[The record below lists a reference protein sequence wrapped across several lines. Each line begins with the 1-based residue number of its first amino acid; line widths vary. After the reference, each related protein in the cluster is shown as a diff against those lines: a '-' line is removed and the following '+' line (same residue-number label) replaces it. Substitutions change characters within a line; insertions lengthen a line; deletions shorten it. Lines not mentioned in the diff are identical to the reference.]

1 MGYSSYSKIEN
12 HYDNKHINGLIQ
24 RCPEVIEM
32 DFQITEKIDGSNFQI
47 CITRDSVR
55 YGKRTSWLTP
65 GEGFYDWENTIKKPL
80 LVEFI
85 TKVQADI
92 PRADDEYSFYGEL
105 FGPGV
110 QKRIQYGPQKDI
122 LLFDMKKNG
131 QWVPAI
137 EFERYLLKLNCFELH
152 VPILAIVK
160 GLEEAIAFETKI
172 PTKLFVAH
180 AGTNLTDP
188 QEIEGVVIKPLDNT
202 LRCKNSRVI
211 IKKKN
216 DAFKEKMN
224 VSTNKKRI
232 PKTISPLQEEF
243 LLYINSNRM
252 AGIVSKYGEPEEMK
266 DIGKYISLL
275 ANDAFNDFAKDQG
288 WELANIS
295 KQGRSAYVGLV
306 GAVAL
311 PLIKAY
317 L

>member
-1 MGYSSYSKIEN
+1 MSYKEYCSIEN
-12 HYDNKHINGLIQ
+12 HYNNKYVNSIIQ

-32 DFQITEKIDGSNFQI
+32 DFQITEKIDGSNFLI
-47 CITRDSVR
+47 CVTKDSVK
-55 YGKRTSWLTP
+55 YGKRTAWLTP
-65 GEGFYDWENTIKKPL
+65 GEGFYDWETAIKKQL

-85 TKVQADI
+85 KKVQEDI
-92 PRADDEYSFYGEL
+92 PNEEDEYIFYGEL

-110 QKRIQYGPQKDI
+110 QSRIQYGIHKDI

-131 QWVPAI
+131 QWVSSL
-137 EFERYLLKLNCFELH
+137 EFERYLLKMNCFELH
-152 VPILAIVK
+152 VPILATVK
-160 GLEEAIAFETKI
+160 GLEEAIAFNSNI

-180 AGTNLTDP
+180 EGTTLKEP
-188 QEIEGVVIKPLDNT
+188 QEIEGIVIKPLDNT
-202 LRCKNSRVI
+202 LRCRDARVI

-243 LLYINSNRM
+243 LLYVNSNRM

-288 WELANIS
+288 WELADIS

-311 PLIKAY
+311 PLIKVY